1 VVQVEGGTERSL
13 RELLGEG
20 LYDPLTELRRPTPG
34 SRLLKAIATA
44 LSFKASYDL
53 TGTWTFGMDLSGV
66 PGGGADSGVLE
77 TDLKRVIRDVS
88 LAAGEDRVGLAI
100 LIDEAQD
107 LSADELTTLAV
118 VAQSAAQDN
127 WPVLFG
133 LAGLPS
139 LPQTLAKAKSYS
151 ERFHFV
157 HVERLTQE
165 DAMAALSLPA
175 AAENVD
181 WSHEALDHVVSSAGR
196 YPYFIQQFG
205 QETWNESDGS
215 PISLEEARR
224 GVLRGQNQLDNGFF
238 RARWD
243 RTTSAEKQYLR
254 AMCPEGDDGVGSG
267 EVAAR
272 MGKRINSI
280 GPVRANLMHKGL
292 IYAPDHGIVRFTVP
306 GMAGFI
312 SRQASG

>member
-1 VVQVEGGTERSL
+1 
-13 RELLGEG
+13 
-20 LYDPLTELRRPTPG
+20 
-34 SRLLKAIATA
+34 
-44 LSFKASYDL
+44 
-53 TGTWTFGMDLSGV
+53 
-66 PGGGADSGVLE
+66 
-77 TDLKRVIRDVS
+77 
-88 LAAGEDRVGLAI
+88 
-100 LIDEAQD
+100 
-107 LSADELTTLAV
+107 
-118 VAQSAAQDN
+118 
-127 WPVLFG
+127 
-133 LAGLPS
+133 
-139 LPQTLAKAKSYS
+139 
-151 ERFHFV
+151 
-157 HVERLTQE
+157 
-165 DAMAALSLPA
+165 
-175 AAENVD
+175 VD